1 MSRLDPAPRPA
12 LLTYAHRSKT
22 DRTTFGSFSGKYT
35 QRYAL
40 GLGLGLDFTV
50 AARRIMSSNG
60 SAATR
65 RQRV

>member
-22 DRTTFGSFSGKYT
+22 DRTAFGSFSGKYT
-35 QRYAL
+35 QRYA
-40 GLGLGLDFTV
+40 LGLDFTV

-60 SAATR
+60 NAATR